1 MSFPIGCH
9 SDTKEPF
16 LILLSLAGAYVLLSP
31 AVASLLIVV
40 GLLLFGIIRSGIEF
54 RWRLLALVG
63 ILCAFIYGRS
73 SGRFHVPGDF
83 WPVLG
88 AMFMFRMIIYLYDVK
103 HLPGPVSL
111 KDYLS
116 YFFLLPNYYF
126 LLFPVVDFQTLRR
139 SYFQRDIH
147 PVAQQGVW
155 WIFRGT
161 THLLLYRLIYQLQG
175 RFSPPNVAVATAVA
189 AKIICCY
196 LLYLRVSGQFHI
208 IAGMLCLFGYDMPE
222 TNHRYLLAHSIN
234 DLWRRMNIYWKD
246 FMVKIVYFPA
256 YFKLRRRG
264 ALRAELMATALVV
277 VTTYFLHAY
286 QFFWL
291 RGKFRLTVNDA
302 LFWAIMGSCNAGE
315 CLDRV
320 QEQESPTSLGMER
333 PVAERRTNRR
343 NIRFYGPALVD
354 VECR

>member
-1 MSFPIGCH
+1 MSTVAAAIPRVQTLALDPRVERSKPDPRRFAMLATLLALLLLTFKIYNLEQPAFFKLACIVFSGFAI
-9 SDTKEPF
+9 SYWLPFRYKEPF
-16 LILLSLAGAYVLLSP
+16 VILLSLAGAYVLLSP
-31 AVASLLIVV
+31 LVASLLIVA
-40 GLLLFGIIRSGIEF
+40 GLLLFGIIRSGLEF
-54 RWRLLALVG
+54 RWRVLVLVT
-63 ILCAFIYGRS
+63 ILCGFMYARAT
-73 SGRFHVPGDF
+73 GRFHIPGDF

-161 THLLLYRLIYQLQG
+161 THLLLYRLVYQLQG
-175 RFSPPNVAVATAVA
+175 RFAPPHVAVPTAVI
-189 AKIICCY
+189 AKVIFCY

-222 TNHRYLLAHSIN
+222 TNHLYL
-234 DLWRRMNIYWKD
+234 Y
-246 FMVKIVYFPA
+246 
-256 YFKLRRRG
+256 G
-264 ALRAELMATALVV
+264 AQ
-277 VTTYFLHAY
+277 H
-286 QFFWL
+286 
-291 RGKFRLTVNDA
+291 
-302 LFWAIMGSCNAGE
+302 
-315 CLDRV
+315 
-320 QEQESPTSLGMER
+320 
-333 PVAERRTNRR
+333 
-343 NIRFYGPALVD
+343 
-354 VECR
+354 